1 MKIATV
7 LKSVLKIALLT
18 ILMTLLTAAGTALTG
33 LSANASSRDAGT
45 ALLAVLVVSLLDTLL
60 LCYFIVRSR
69 LAGLTLVA
77 VTALLYYGMKTF
89 TSQLETAYFVNS
101 IPRDM
106 LPGLFGMTVPAALIW
121 PPVAVWLFGKLRG
134 KSEAAP
140 EDSLSMPLSE
150 WIWKALLVG
159 AVIYPVLFFGF
170 GYFVAW
176 RNPDVRAYYGG
187 VDNPNVI
194 AYYIN
199 MFAHD
204 PVVYPFEI
212 MRGLLWFCMALP
224 IVLTWKGRPWEA
236 ALAVALLFALIE
248 NGQHLIPNPL
258 MPASVRLSHF
268 IETSSSNFLLGL
280 ATVSVLYWHRARKT
294 KTEST
299 LAGQSSNVSI

>member
-7 LKSVLKIALLT
+7 LKSLLKIAMLT
-18 ILMTLLTAAGTALTG
+18 ILMTLLTVAGTALTG
-33 LSANASSRDAGT
+33 LSANAGSGDAAAQAG
-45 ALLAVLVVSLLDTLL
+45 AKLLAVLVVSLLDTLL

-69 LAGLTLVA
+69 LAGLALVA

-101 IPRDM
+101 LPRAM
-106 LPGLFGMTVPAALIW
+106 LPALFLMTVPAALIW
-121 PPVAVWLFGKLRG
+121 PPIAVLLFGKLRC
-134 KSEAAP
+134 KSEPAP
-140 EDSLSMPLSE
+140 AGSLSMPLSE

-187 VDNPNVI
+187 VDNSNVI

-212 MRGLLWFCMALP
+212 MRGLLWFCLALP

-236 ALAVALLFALIE
+236 ALAVALMFALIE

-280 ATVSVLYWHRARKT
+280 ATVGLLYWHPVRAA
-294 KTEST
+294 KTESA
-299 LAGQSSNVSI
+299 LANQF